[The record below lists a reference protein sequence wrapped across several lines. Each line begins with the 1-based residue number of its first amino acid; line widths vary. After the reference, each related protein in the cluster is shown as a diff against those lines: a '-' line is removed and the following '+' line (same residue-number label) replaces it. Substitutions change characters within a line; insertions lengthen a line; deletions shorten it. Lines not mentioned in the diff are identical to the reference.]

1 MIINKIAIV
10 VPFYNEE
17 ENLIFFIK
25 EWEKFISKN
34 KSYKEFLFFYFVND
48 GSTDQSVK
56 KIKQDIKKLKFKIIN
71 KKNSGHGESC
81 KFAYNLIA
89 NNETKFEYLLQIDS
103 DNQCDPIYL
112 IKFIKLLNSKNYDFI
127 FGYRKYRQDGY
138 VRVLISRILSLTFYI
153 KKFKYI
159 KDLNTPYRLM
169 KIDYLKK
176 ILLNIKKKK
185 KYKDIKLFNS
195 VLSYEISNKF
205 DIKWVDINFRE
216 RKFGKSKFNFNS
228 MLIIYLNFF
237 LKV

>member
-1 MIINKIAIV
+1 M
-10 VPFYNEE
+10 
-17 ENLIFFIK
+17 
-25 EWEKFISKN
+25 
-34 KSYKEFLFFYFVND
+34 
-48 GSTDQSVK
+48 
-56 KIKQDIKKLKFKIIN
+56 
-71 KKNSGHGESC
+71 
-81 KFAYNLIA
+81 IA

-176 ILLNIKKKK
+176 ILLDIKKKK

-228 MLIIYLNFF
+228 MLKIYLNFF